1 MCLLSGPKALRSFQH
16 TVKFIEGTS
25 KLINVP
31 SLMMSRNHRLIV
43 ETVARIPIARY
54 TPPLTYPWNDIT
66 PESVVIKR
74 AIEAAKGHGEAST
87 RWYGC
92 G

>member
-1 MCLLSGPKALRSFQH
+1 
-16 TVKFIEGTS
+16 
-25 KLINVP
+25 
-31 SLMMSRNHRLIV
+31 MSRNHRLIV
-43 ETVARIPIARY
+43 ETVAIIPIARN